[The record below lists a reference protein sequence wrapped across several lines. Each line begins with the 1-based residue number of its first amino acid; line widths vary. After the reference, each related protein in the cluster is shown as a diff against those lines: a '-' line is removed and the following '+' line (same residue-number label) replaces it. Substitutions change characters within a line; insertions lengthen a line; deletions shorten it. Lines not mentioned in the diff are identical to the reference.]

1 MKNLFIFSI
10 FLLSSIC
17 GYSQTNDTISNPL
30 EKFFQENY
38 DSTIIYYLKSNS
50 EKNEKYYI
58 LSRKKDTLYY
68 YLYNSVYLRD
78 GINTDKNTDQFSK
91 SFFEG
96 NSYLHLIPSDTIT
109 NKESLWSKIQK
120 INLWNIIDDKN
131 DIERED
137 YKKKKFTSKG
147 EKEIH
152 TLIYKSR
159 KGEIHS
165 FKLITKN
172 NIIKLEYN
180 ELFISDYIIE
190 SITRKNI
197 GNLIL
202 YINMVFNTHRFEFN
216 TNQ

>member
-1 MKNLFIFSI
+1 MKKLFIISI

-147 EKEIH
+147 QKEIH

-159 KGEIHS
+159 KDEKHF
-165 FKLITKN
+165 FKLITN
-172 NIIKLEYN
+172 NKIIKLEYN
-180 ELFISDYIIE
+180 ELFISDYVNE

-202 YINMVFNTHRFEFN
+202 YINMVFNTYKFEFN

>member
-1 MKNLFIFSI
+1 MKNLFIVSI

-38 DSTIIYYLKSNS
+38 DSTIIYYKKSNS

-58 LSRKKDTLYY
+58 LSREKDTLYY
-68 YLYNSVYLRD
+68 YLYNSVYIRD
-78 GINTDKNTDQFSK
+78 GINTDNNLDQFGK

-96 NSYLHLIPSDTIT
+96 NDNLHLIHSDTIT
-109 NKESLWSKIQK
+109 NKESLRSKIQN
-120 INLWNIIDDKN
+120 INLWDIIDDKN
-131 DIERED
+131 DIKRED

-147 EKEIH
+147 QKEIH

-159 KGEIHS
+159 KDEKHF
-165 FKLITKN
+165 FKLITINK
-172 NIIKLEYN
+172 IIKLEYN
-180 ELFISDYIIE
+180 ELFISDYVNE

-202 YINMVFNTHRFEFN
+202 YFNMVFNIYKFEFN

>member
-1 MKNLFIFSI
+1 MRKI
-10 FLLSSIC
+10 FLFLILLSLGIV
-17 GYSQTNDTISNPL
+17 GYSQIYDTISNPL

-38 DSTIIYYLKSNS
+38 DSTIIYHLKSNS
-50 EKNEKYYI
+50 DQNKKYYI
-58 LSRKKDTLYY
+58 LSRKEDKLYY
-68 YLYNSVYLRD
+68 YLYDSVFISDRK
-78 GINTDKNTDQFSK
+78 NTDKNLDQYVK
-91 SFFEG
+91 RNDKG
-96 NSYLHLIPSDTIT
+96 NNYLHLIPSDTIT
-109 NKESLWSKIQK
+109 NKESFWSKIQK

-147 EKEIH
+147 QKEIH

-159 KGEIHS
+159 KDEKHF
-165 FKLITKN
+165 FKLITN
-172 NIIKLEYN
+172 NKIIKLEYN
-180 ELFISDYIIE
+180 ELFISDYVNE

-202 YINMVFNTHRFEFN
+202 IINMVFNTHKFEFN

>member
-1 MKNLFIFSI
+1 MSLGIV
-10 FLLSSIC
+10 

-38 DSTIIYYLKSNS
+38 DSTIIYHLNSNTK
-50 EKNEKYYI
+50 ENYYI
-58 LSRKKDTLYY
+58 SSRKGDKFYY
-68 YLYNSVYLRD
+68 YLCDSVFISNRK
-78 GINTDKNTDQFSK
+78 NTDKNLDQYVK
-91 SFFEG
+91 RNDKG
-96 NSYLHLIPSDTIT
+96 DNYLHLIYSDLIT
-109 NKESLWSKIQK
+109 NKESVWDENHR

-131 DIERED
+131 DIEREN
-137 YKKKKFTSKG
+137 YKIKKFTSKG

-159 KGEIHS
+159 KGEKHF
-165 FKLITKN
+165 FKLITN
-172 NIIKLEYN
+172 NKIIKLEYN
-180 ELFISDYIIE
+180 ELFISDYVNE

-202 YINMVFNTHRFEFN
+202 YINMVFNTHKFEFN

>member
-1 MKNLFIFSI
+1 MRKI
-10 FLLSSIC
+10 FLFLILMFFGKV

-38 DSTIIYYLKSNS
+38 DSTIIYHLNSNTK
-50 EKNEKYYI
+50 ENYYI
-58 LSRKKDTLYY
+58 LSRKGDKFYY
-68 YLYNSVYLRD
+68 YLCDSVFISNRK
-78 GINTDKNTDQFSK
+78 NTDKNLDQYVK
-91 SFFEG
+91 RNDKG
-96 NSYLHLIPSDTIT
+96 DNYLHLIYSDLIT
-109 NKESLWSKIQK
+109 NKESVWDENHR

-131 DIERED
+131 DIEREN
-137 YKKKKFTSKG
+137 YKIKKFTSKG

-159 KGEIHS
+159 KGEKHF
-165 FKLITKN
+165 FKLITN
-172 NIIKLEYN
+172 NKIIKLEYN
-180 ELFISDYIIE
+180 ELFISDYVNE

-202 YINMVFNTHRFEFN
+202 YINMVFNTHKFEFN

>member
-1 MKNLFIFSI
+1 MRKMLLLFILMFLGIIGFSQKI
-10 FLLSSIC
+10 VSV
-17 GYSQTNDTISNPL
+17 SNPL

-38 DSTIIYYLKSNS
+38 DSTIIYYKKSNS

-147 EKEIH
+147 QKEIH
-152 TLIYKSR
+152 NLIYKSR
-159 KGEIHS
+159 KDEKHF
-165 FKLITKN
+165 FKLITN
-172 NIIKLEYN
+172 NKIIKLEYN
-180 ELFISDYIIE
+180 ELFISDYVNE

-202 YINMVFNTHRFEFN
+202 YINMVFNTYKFEFN

>member
-1 MKNLFIFSI
+1 MRKV
-10 FLLSSIC
+10 LLLLILMFFGIV

-38 DSTIIYYLKSNS
+38 DSTIIYHLKSTKKENI
-50 EKNEKYYI
+50 KYYI
-58 LSRKKDTLYY
+58 LSRKGDNFYY

-78 GINTDKNTDQFSK
+78 SINTDKNLDQFSK
-91 SFFEG
+91 SIFEG
-96 NSYLHLIPSDTIT
+96 DNYLHLIPSDTIT
-109 NKESLWSKIQK
+109 NKESFWSKIQK

-147 EKEIH
+147 QKEIH

-159 KGEIHS
+159 KGEKHF
-165 FKLITKN
+165 FKLITN
-172 NIIKLEYN
+172 NKIIKLEYN
-180 ELFISDYIIE
+180 ELFISDYVNE
-190 SITRKNI
+190 SITRKKI
-197 GNLIL
+197 GDLIL
-202 YINMVFNTHRFEFN
+202 YIYMVFDTHKFEFK

>member
-1 MKNLFIFSI
+1 MRKVL
-10 FLLSSIC
+10 LLSILMC
-17 GYSQTNDTISNPL
+17 LGMVGYSQIYDTLSNPL
-30 EKFFQENY
+30 EKFFQDNY
-38 DSTIIYYLKSNS
+38 DSTIIYHLNSNTK
-50 EKNEKYYI
+50 ENKKYYI
-58 LSRKKDTLYY
+58 LSRKGDKFYY

-78 GINTDKNTDQFSK
+78 GINTDKNLDQFSK

-96 NSYLHLIPSDTIT
+96 NNYLHLIPSDTIT
-109 NKESLWSKIQK
+109 NKESLWSEIQK

-202 YINMVFNTHRFEFN
+202 YINMVFNTHKFEFN

>member
-1 MKNLFIFSI
+1 MRKVL
-10 FLLSSIC
+10 LLSILMFF
-17 GYSQTNDTISNPL
+17 GKVGNSQTNDTISNPL
-30 EKFFQENY
+30 EKYFQDNY
-38 DSTIIYYLKSNS
+38 DSTIIYYLNSNTK
-50 EKNEKYYI
+50 ENKKYYI
-58 LSRKKDTLYY
+58 LSRKGDKLYY
-68 YLYNSVYLRD
+68 YLYDSVFISDRK
-78 GINTDKNTDQFSK
+78 NTDKNLDQYVK
-91 SFFEG
+91 RNDKG
-96 NSYLHLIPSDTIT
+96 NNYLHLIPSDTIT
-109 NKESLWSKIQK
+109 NKESFWSKIQK

>member
-1 MKNLFIFSI
+1 MFFGKV
-10 FLLSSIC
+10 

-38 DSTIIYYLKSNS
+38 DSTIIYHLNSNTK
-50 EKNEKYYI
+50 ENYYI
-58 LSRKKDTLYY
+58 SSRKGDKFYY
-68 YLYNSVYLRD
+68 YLCDSVFISNRK
-78 GINTDKNTDQFSK
+78 NTDKNLDQYVK
-91 SFFEG
+91 RNDKG
-96 NSYLHLIPSDTIT
+96 DNYLHLIYSDLIT
-109 NKESLWSKIQK
+109 NKESVWDENHR

-147 EKEIH
+147 QKEIH

-159 KGEIHS
+159 KGEKHF
-165 FKLITKN
+165 FKLITN
-172 NIIKLEYN
+172 NKIIKLEYN
-180 ELFISDYIIE
+180 ELFISDYVNE

-202 YINMVFNTHRFEFN
+202 YINMVFNTHKFEFN